1 QVGYGGD
8 RIEAAGVHLA
18 RRRDDDRRRSLQAEQ
33 CVFERGQMAP
43 VASLLNSWTTSWPMP
58 SMLRAFF
65 AEAWMKPLAMTG
77 IAGSPLIPRAAMLIP
92 CSSPH
97 HWRAAPRAVK
107 LDMVAPVV
115 STPPQLRGRLKRS
128 FSQAIATC
136 SSLEPSGELTHNA
149 ALLSRAD
156 VSQSAARA
164 EGVAPPVTKWKN
176 RGPAELTAA
185 CMPSV
190 RRRVTVATLPFP
202 SAGRSP
208 AKRCAASS
216 RPTVPPAGS

>member
-1 QVGYGGD
+1 MNLVGEALRQGDVALDQRAVAIAAVGGQCRPDRQRPGPARHFGSQVEEVRMLGPGCRKIG
-8 RIEAAGVHLA
+8 RIHSENGI
-18 RRRDDDRRRSLQAEQ
+18 EQ
-33 CVFERGQMAP
+33 PA
-43 VASLLNSWTTSWPMP
+43 MP

-77 IAGSPLIPRAAMLIP
+77 TMGSPLIPRPAMLVP

-107 LDMVAPVV
+107 FDMVAPVV
-115 STPPQLRGRLKRS
+115 STPPQRCGRLKRS

-164 EGVAPPVTKWKN
+164 TGVEPPVTKWKN

-202 SAGRSP
+202 S
-208 AKRCAASS
+208 
-216 RPTVPPAGS
+216 